1 MAPPA
6 VIIDLRKALSER
18 FPARSAPA
26 ASVLTTGL
34 RFLDRASGGGMPHHQ
49 SRRDSRQRPIKNRSR
64 EFLDA
69 ANFGKRKC
77 DFPSAISYSTL
88 ASQTR
93 AQRSEVRSPIGKL
106 MFATIYLPN
115 FYLQAAI
122 RHHPKLRVQPVA
134 LIDASQK
141 KVAIIELNDAA
152 EKAGITKGM
161 TPSQALARCL
171 HVVIRT
177 RERAQENVIGEI
189 LLQHAFMLSP
199 FVEATASGVC
209 TVQFTDSRDLTAKL
223 SRVIAKLEKCEIH
236 AQAGIAS
243 SPETSYLAAHLAR
256 PVLQI
261 DQAKEFL
268 APLPIETL
276 AIA

>member
-1 MAPPA
+1 
-6 VIIDLRKALSER
+6 
-18 FPARSAPA
+18 
-26 ASVLTTGL
+26 
-34 RFLDRASGGGMPHHQ
+34 
-49 SRRDSRQRPIKNRSR
+49 
-64 EFLDA
+64 
-69 ANFGKRKC
+69 
-77 DFPSAISYSTL
+77 
-88 ASQTR
+88 
-93 AQRSEVRSPIGKL
+93 
-106 MFATIYLPN
+106 MFATIYLPS

-122 RHHPKLRVQPVA
+122 RHHPKLRAQPVA

-177 RERAQENVIGEI
+177 RESAQENVINEI

-199 FVEATASGVC
+199 FVEVTASGVC

-236 AQAGIAS
+236 AQAGIAP
-243 SPETSYLAAHLAR
+243 SPDTSYLAAHLAR